1 MAFDFG
7 MISRALSRIFPRSR
21 DAVHRGPIERA
32 LVDSDPP
39 ASTRA
44 TSWLGSSKEPRDP
57 IAIPFYADSA
67 DPDTAVLS
75 AEPAKP
81 LNVDDGAAELGIP
94 RINAI
99 RDTQDGQHDI
109 EPDRAPARPKNADHH
124 HNLSDRASNGDEI
137 GPQNAAANGAINE
150 PDAAIKPS
158 TTLFE
163 RRGPISDRR
172 QSPSKKR
179 RAFIRLA
186 IIALEIAAVL
196 GLMLGLAVAGLAW
209 RLSKG
214 PIDLAQYSSQIQDAL
229 NQAAG
234 PNTIEVGRLQL
245 AWSQTRRR
253 FELEARDVDVFS
265 PKHDRLARFDTISL
279 SLRAAP
285 LLVGKV
291 SFAGAFARGGLVSV
305 VRWPDGRLSAGL
317 GAPAQIAPP
326 QQALVSS
333 GNWEKKVFGAMDQ
346 ITKSLAST
354 DPGSFSVEN
363 TEFRFLDRG
372 TGRELVFSGA
382 KIVVSLRNQRLET
395 ALTLPVGTGDV
406 LISATSEP
414 KGPITFDAKFEDA
427 SLTAMGGKWIAQVL
441 RAHRGEMDHSGL
453 LGNISVRLDRK
464 LGLIAGDLTLDLLEN
479 GQIAA
484 RGAVEPR
491 AAPNSFPPASSQ
503 PASSPPASSKTG
515 SQPVIARLAAHYD
528 RPRDTLDFSRLQ
540 LGYGRSLLEGKLTIE
555 EFGAS
560 LHDPQRHDIAF
571 ALDLRRP
578 RLDLGDAFEKE
589 LGVKHLSAQGK
600 LDVAAKK
607 VAFRNIIAEAQS
619 GTALGDAAFGWVNL
633 PDGRSNFFVDA
644 QAKTTGSLSVS
655 EILPFWPVV
664 LGVDAREWVATNIH
678 AGRLSN
684 VVAKIDIRADRTKP
698 EGLPNEAIDVRFDF
712 DGAIVTI
719 VEGAPRATQGNGKAR
734 LFGDSFF
741 LDLSSGDFNGLAAQN
756 VKVEIPYFTPKG
768 RPARFTG
775 ALSGDLSRVIDG
787 LAQTDERLA
796 SSLPIPAN
804 GFHGAGTIRFDVS
817 RPTLRDV
824 PIENFAIDISGN
836 FTDAS
841 LTFNDGQWAFTN
853 GVARFTADNQRVLI
867 RADFADEATPLSIE
881 AALPYQEDA
890 SASAA
895 LHGRVTPALFT
906 SLGIPVRASL
916 SGVMAFDADFA
927 GKGLGLNRGN
937 ARFDLINSRV
947 DFPGIWTKAAG
958 IPASLALD
966 LVRRPG
972 GSFDLR
978 GFDAQGPDLLA
989 KGAATFAADG
999 RIVSANLERL
1009 KLGTTLDLAANITRS
1024 DDGQLLRMTVRGGQ
1038 LDVSPIVQR
1047 FLAASANETPVSR
1060 ETASRTTIAA
1070 ASDSTLSQ
1078 PGKTGLELDG
1088 QLGKLTISP
1097 GLVLHEVAIA
1107 SRSIGT
1113 QLLTARL
1120 NGKTIEGAA
1129 MSFEI
1134 AADPR
1139 PDMRVVR
1146 VDVADLGAALS
1157 PFLANGEITGGRAMI
1172 NGQWALTAKGV
1183 SRFAFKADDLRLA
1196 QAPAIAQ
1203 LLSLASLRGISDVL
1217 SGDGIAFKEASG
1229 IVKVRQSR
1237 VALEDVRASGPAF
1250 GFTAHGGL
1258 DFATRNLDI
1267 EGVLVP
1273 SYGANAAIGAVPGL
1287 GRIFVSRK
1295 GEGIVGVNYAVR
1307 GTFEKARASVNPL
1320 SALAPGIFRRI
1331 FDPVRKIPDWTA
1343 EPSPDLPVTG
1353 RPN

>member
-7 MISRALSRIFPRSR
+7 MISRAFSNIVRRSQDPKLADSDR
-21 DAVHRGPIERA
+21 PGPISSDLPFALDAPGSQERY
-32 LVDSDPP
+32 VDRVDPL
-39 ASTRA
+39 
-44 TSWLGSSKEPRDP
+44 TS
-57 IAIPFYADSA
+57 PFYADSEGT
-67 DPDTAVLS
+67 DTSNLAAAKDNPAAGGDS
-75 AEPAKP
+75 AF
-81 LNVDDGAAELGIP
+81 DLGIP
-94 RINAI
+94 RMNATP
-99 RDTQDGQHDI
+99 REPTHEVHPSEHDDSEASFLPPNSRYNHAEAVPNADEI
-109 EPDRAPARPKNADHH
+109 PPKNGAKNDPIEQP
-124 HNLSDRASNGDEI
+124 AS
-137 GPQNAAANGAINE
+137 
-150 PDAAIKPS
+150 S
-158 TTLFE
+158 LTTPNTFVE
-163 RRGPISDRR
+163 RRVFISDRR
-172 QSPSKKR
+172 RESTKKR
-179 RAFIRLA
+179 HPIGHFV
-186 IIALEIAAVL
+186 IIGLEIAAVF

-214 PIDLAQYSSQIQDAL
+214 PINLAQYSSQIQDAL

-234 PNTIEVGRLQL
+234 PNTIEVSRLQL
-245 AWSQTRRR
+245 AWSPTRRR

-265 PKHDRLARFDTISL
+265 PKHDRLARFDTINL

-291 SFAGAFARGGLVSV
+291 SFASAFARGGLVSV

-326 QQALVSS
+326 QQAPVSS
-333 GNWEKKVFGAMDQ
+333 GNWEKKVFAAMDQ
-346 ITKSLAST
+346 IAKSLAST
-354 DPGSFSVEN
+354 DPASFSIEN
-363 TEFRFLDRG
+363 AEFCFLDQG
-372 TGRELVFSGA
+372 TQRELVFSGA
-382 KIVVSLRNQRLET
+382 KIALSLRNQRLET
-395 ALTLPVGTGDV
+395 ELTLPVGTGDV
-406 LISATSEP
+406 RVSATSEP
-414 KGPITFDAKFEDA
+414 NGPITFDAKFAGA
-427 SLTAMGGKWIAQVL
+427 SLSAMGGNWISQVL
-441 RAHRGEMDHSGL
+441 RAHRGEMDHTGL

-464 LGLIAGDLTLDLLEN
+464 AGLIAGNLSLDLLEN
-479 GQIAA
+479 GQVRPANAA
-484 RGAVEPR
+484 ATGTGTRTGP
-491 AAPNSFPPASSQ
+491 Q
-503 PASSPPASSKTG
+503 PATKSSNAKAA
-515 SQPVIARLAAHYD
+515 SQPVIARLAANYD
-528 RPRDTLDFSRLQ
+528 RPRDTLDFSKLQ
-540 LGYGRSLLEGKLTIE
+540 LGYGRSRLEGTLAIQ
-555 EFGAS
+555 EFGSS
-560 LHDPQRHDIAF
+560 LHDPKRHDIAF

-578 RLDLGDAFEKE
+578 RLDLGNAFEKE

-600 LDVAAKK
+600 VDFGARK
-607 VAFRNIIAEAQS
+607 VSFRNIVAEAQN
-619 GTALGDAAFGWVNL
+619 GTALGDAAFGWVTL

-644 QAKTTGSLSVS
+644 QAKTIGSLGVS

-712 DGAIVTI
+712 EGAVVTI
-719 VEGAPRATQGNGKAR
+719 VEGAPQATQGKGRAQ

-741 LDLSSGDFNGLAAQN
+741 LDLSSGDFNGLAAKN

-768 RPARFTG
+768 RPAYFTG
-775 ALSGDLSRVIDG
+775 SLSGDLSRVIDG
-787 LAQTDERLA
+787 LSQSDERLA
-796 SSLPIPAN
+796 GSLPIPAD

-824 PIENFAIDISGN
+824 PIENFAIDVSGS

-841 LTFNDGQWAFTN
+841 LTVNNGQWAFTN
-853 GVARFTADNQRVLI
+853 GVARFTADNKQVLI
-867 RADFADEATPLSIE
+867 HADFAGDVSPLSIE
-881 AALPYQEDA
+881 ASLPYEEDA
-890 SASAA
+890 PASAA
-895 LHGRVTPALFT
+895 LHGRVTPALFA

-916 SGVMAFDADFA
+916 SGVMAFDANFA
-927 GKGLGLNRGN
+927 GHGFGLNRGN
-937 ARFDLINSRV
+937 ARFDLVNSRV

-978 GFDAQGPDLLA
+978 GFDAQGPDLIA

-999 RIVSANLERL
+999 RIVSASLERL
-1009 KLGTTLDLAANITRS
+1009 KLGSALDLAANITRS
-1024 DDGQLLRMTVRGGQ
+1024 DDGQLLRMQVRGGQ

-1047 FLAASANETPVSR
+1047 FLAASANGSPANNDNAQKTAIGSSTETNPAQP
-1060 ETASRTTIAA
+1060 TRT
-1070 ASDSTLSQ
+1070 
-1078 PGKTGLELDG
+1078 GFELDG
-1088 QLGKLTISP
+1088 ELGTLTISP
-1097 GLVLHEVAIA
+1097 GLVLHQVAIA
-1107 SRSIGT
+1107 SRSVGA

-1120 NGKTIEGAA
+1120 NGKTSGGAA
-1129 MSFEI
+1129 MSFEV
-1134 AADPR
+1134 APDPQ

-1157 PFLANGEITGGRAMI
+1157 PFLSNGEITGGRAMI
-1172 NGQWALTAKGV
+1172 NGQWALSPQGV

-1203 LLSLASLRGISDVL
+1203 VLSLASLRGISDVL
-1217 SGDGIAFKEASG
+1217 NGEGIAFKEASG

-1273 SYGANAAIGAVPGL
+1273 SYGANAAIGAIPGL
-1287 GRIFVSRK
+1287 GKIFVSRK

-1307 GTFEKARASVNPL
+1307 GTFDKARASVNPL

-1343 EPSPDLPVTG
+1343 QPIQGSTPALPA
-1353 RPN
+1353 PN